1 MRHPSCAKGDRKL
14 GEYLEVKMPHTFNSD
29 ILNTLDFLVKEL
41 EDVDVISLYQD
52 KNHAIE
58 LSHKD
63 GVFFVRLD
71 GANLYAGKDGSD
83 ATSMYYDQIA
93 QIKDDVDR
101 GTDPSFA
108 ALREILQARNDHVR
122 EMLAAIGH
130 ERLASSLDGIT
141 FEKEFNINNF
151 KNIVKQKMN
160 TYDILKAV
168 NYRPSEKENEECHTC
183 IFFAAGGFCTKIDL
197 PVKEEMM
204 CDWFESLPMAE
215 KNEEW
220 AHLSHQPWEE
230 AEHEEEHEHID
241 GVQKD
246 VSKDLIYTSED
257 NLESPANK
265 LSDSRQ
271 PNLVMRE
278 FIPYGAEEGYQI
290 LAKND
295 DTDGIEIQLVK
306 SSGEWQVFTKQRD
319 YSDLGDPFQ
328 SAGEPNISRKVKLRE
343 DDDKEGIDKLREVRG
358 QGWWC
363 RCRCCWES
371 G

>member
-1 MRHPSCAKGDRKL
+1 
-14 GEYLEVKMPHTFNSD
+14 MPHSFNSE
-29 ILNTLDFLVKEL
+29 ILNALDFLVKEM
-41 EDVDVISLYQD
+41 EDIDIISLYQD

-71 GANLYAGKDGSD
+71 GANLYAGTDGSD
-83 ATSMYYDQIA
+83 ATSMYYEQIA
-93 QIKDDVDR
+93 QIEDDADR
-101 GTDPSFA
+101 GTDPDFA
-108 ALREILQARNDHVR
+108 ALREILQARNEHVR

-130 ERLASSLDGIT
+130 ERLAGSLDGIS
-141 FEKEFNINNF
+141 FEKEFNIHDF
-151 KNIVKQKMN
+151 KNLLKQKM
-160 TYDILKAV
+160 TVYDTLSAA

-183 IFFAAGGFCTKIDL
+183 IFFAAGGFCTKMDL

-204 CDWFESLPMAE
+204 CDWFQPLPMAE
-215 KNEEW
+215 KNEKW
-220 AHLSHQPWEE
+220 SHLSHQPWEE
-230 AEHEEEHEHID
+230 AEHEEEHDHID

-278 FIPYGAEEGYQI
+278 FIPYGADDGYQI
-290 LAKND
+290 LAQND
-295 DTDGIEIQLVK
+295 DKDGIEIQLVK
-306 SSGEWQVFTKQRD
+306 SRGEWQVFTKQRD

-328 SAGEPNISRKVKLRE
+328 SVGEPHIPRH
-343 DDDKEGIDKLREVRG
+343 
-358 QGWWC
+358 
-363 RCRCCWES
+363 
-371 G
+371 